1 MLTDIKI
8 TILVENRV
16 TRANLIAEQGLSLY
30 IETPEGNFLFDT
42 GQSDVFL
49 RNAEQLGIDL
59 KNIKAIILSHGHY
72 DHTNGL
78 YYYLKKFGEAHVI
91 CHYNLFHKK
100 YKLVN
105 GQRMFIGISHEED
118 ELKRLGA
125 RFEYVNNPHHLT
137 KDIIISGEINRL
149 TDFENVFENYEERV
163 LESYIPDELH
173 DDMALYLK
181 TEKGL
186 IVLMGCGHAGTINTI
201 KQGLRLTNLKDIY
214 AVMGGMH
221 LAQAPEERIHKTV
234 HGLQEINP
242 RYIVPLHCTGFR
254 MMNQLFNEFGER
266 VLLFT
271 VGDKLTLDLP

>member
-1 MLTDIKI
+1 MLTDVKI

-16 TRANLIAEQGLSLY
+16 TRANLMAEQGLSLY

-49 RNAEQLGIDL
+49 HNAEQLGIDL
-59 KNIKAIILSHGHY
+59 KHIQAIVLSHGHY

-78 YYYLKKFGEAHVI
+78 YYYLKKFGEAHII

-125 RFEYVNNPHHLT
+125 RFEYVNNPHRLT
-137 KDIIISGEINRL
+137 EDIIISGEISRL
-149 TDFENVFENYEERV
+149 TDFENGYEQYEERV

-186 IVLMGCGHAGTINTI
+186 IVLMGCGHAGAINTI
-201 KQGLRLTNLKDIY
+201 KQGLRLTNMQDIY

-221 LAQAPEERIHKTV
+221 LSQAPEERINKTV
-234 HGLQEINP
+234 HGLQELNP

-254 MMNQLFNEFGER
+254 MMNRLFNEFGER
-266 VLLFT
+266 VLLFNVRDT
-271 VGDKLTLDLP
+271 LTLDLP

>member
-1 MLTDIKI
+1 MLSDVTI

-16 TRANLIAEQGLSLY
+16 ARANLIAEQGLSLF

-49 RNAEQLGIDL
+49 HNAQHLGIDIAS
-59 KNIKAIILSHGHY
+59 NQAIVLSHGHY

-78 YYYLKKFGEAHVI
+78 YYYLKKYERARVI
-91 CHYNLFHKK
+91 AHYNLFHKK
-100 YKLVN
+100 FKIVN
-105 GQRMFIGISHEED
+105 GERMFVGIAHEED

-125 RFEYVNNPHHLT
+125 HFEYVSNPHNLSEN
-137 KDIIISGEINRL
+137 IIISGEIHRI
-149 TDFENVFENYEERV
+149 TDFETIDEQYEERV

-186 IVLMGCGHAGTINTI
+186 VVLLGCGHSGVINTV
-201 KQGLRLTNLKDIY
+201 KQGMRHTGMQEVY

-221 LAQAPEERIHKTV
+221 LAQATPERIAKTV
-234 HGLQEINP
+234 NALRELNP

-254 MMNQLFNEFGER
+254 MVNQLFNEFGDR
-266 VLLFT
+266 VRLMN
-271 VGDKLTLDLP
+271 VGDQFTLKV

>member
-1 MLTDIKI
+1 MLNQVKI

-16 TRANLIAEQGLSLY
+16 SRANLIAEQGLALF

-59 KNIKAIILSHGHY
+59 KQIRAIILSHGHY

-78 YYYLKKFGEAHVI
+78 YYYLKKYGEARVI

-100 YKLVN
+100 YKIVN

-125 RFEYVNNPHHLT
+125 QFEYVNNPHHLT
-137 KDIIISGEINRL
+137 EDIIISGEISRL
-149 TDFENVFENYEERV
+149 TDFENVYEDYEERV
-163 LESYIPDELH
+163 LESYIPDDLH
-173 DDMALYLK
+173 DDMALYLN
-181 TEKGL
+181 TNRGL
-186 IVLMGCGHAGTINTI
+186 IVLLGCGHSGVINTI
-201 KQGLRLTNLKDIY
+201 KQGLRLTEQKEIF

-221 LAQAPEERIHKTV
+221 LAQASEERINKTI
-234 HGLQEINP
+234 HALQELNP

-254 MMNQLFNEFGER
+254 MINRLFNEFEDR
-266 VLLFT
+266 VLLYN
-271 VGDKLTLDLP
+271 VGDQLTLDLP